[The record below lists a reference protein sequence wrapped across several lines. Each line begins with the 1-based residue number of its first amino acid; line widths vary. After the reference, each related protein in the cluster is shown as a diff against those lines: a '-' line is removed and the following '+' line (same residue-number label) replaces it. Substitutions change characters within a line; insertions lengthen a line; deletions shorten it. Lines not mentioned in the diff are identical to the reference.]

1 MKTFIFSALALGMM
15 ASCSN
20 TEVEGID
27 AVDNGEPV
35 AIQVTAGVKTNVV
48 AGLSRAPLVSGTFEA
63 TILGWE
69 GTDTPEYSTAA
80 PWLVTGKNISVTES
94 TTVKLDKYYD
104 TNNATKTYM
113 KACYPV
119 GTVTN
124 GVYNFTDIDKDGSVD
139 VLYAGEISGS
149 RAAAPTTGF
158 VFNHMLTQIKFSI
171 KAGDGLLN
179 GTKLKSITLKEPQV
193 ATGINLKTNALV
205 TEAPSTPISVKIA
218 EGGIEIQDGDAKLI
232 ENSELMIAPTT
243 GKTMSLT
250 VVTNDGTKDKTF
262 DNVVVTVD
270 GSEFFAAGTAYT
282 VTLTFKEKISV
293 ETTVTAWKDGT
304 GSGTVE

>member
-27 AVDNGEPV
+27 VVDNGEPV
-35 AIQVTAGVKTNVV
+35 AIQVTAGVKTNVA
-48 AGLSRAPLVSGTFEA
+48 AGVTRAPLTSGTFDA

-69 GTDTPEYSTAA
+69 GTDTPEYSTVT
-80 PWLVTGKNISVTES
+80 PWIVTGKDINVVGS
-94 TTVKLDKYYD
+94 TTVILDKYYN
-104 TNNATKTYM
+104 TSNGTKTYM

-119 GTVTN
+119 GTVTE
-124 GVYNFTDIDKDGSVD
+124 GVYNFTGIKEDGSVD

-149 RAAAPTTGF
+149 RAAAPVTGF
-158 VFNHMLTQIKFSI
+158 VFNHMLTQVKFSI

-179 GTKLKSITLKEPQV
+179 GTKLKSITLNAPQV
-193 ATGINLKTNALV
+193 ATGINLKSNALV
-205 TEAPSTPISVKIA
+205 TKAPSTPISVTIA
-218 EGGIEIQDGDAKLI
+218 DGGIEIPDVATPI
-232 ENSELMIAPTT
+232 ANSELMIAPTT
-243 GKTMSLT
+243 EKTMSLT
-250 VVTNDGTKDKTF
+250 VVTNDGTSDKTF

-270 GSEFFAAGTAYT
+270 DSEFFAAGTAYT

-293 ETTVTAWKDGT
+293 ETTVTAWKTGT
-304 GSGTVE
+304 ASGTVE

>member
-27 AVDNGEPV
+27 PVDNGEPV
-35 AIQVTAGVKTNVV
+35 AIQVTAGVQTNVV
-48 AGLSRAPLVSGTFEA
+48 AGVTRAPLVSGTFEA

-69 GTDTPEYSTAA
+69 GTAAPEYSTAA
-80 PWLVTGKNISVTES
+80 PWIVTGKSINVTES
-94 TTVKLDKYYD
+94 TTVILDRYYD

-113 KACYPV
+113 KACYPA
-119 GTVTN
+119 GTVTD
-124 GVYNFTDIDKDGSVD
+124 GVYNFTGIKEDGSVD

-218 EGGIEIQDGDAKLI
+218 EGGIEIQDGEPTPIVD
-232 ENSELMIAPTT
+232 SELMIAPTT
-243 GKTMSLT
+243 EKTMSLT

-262 DNVVVTVD
+262 SNVEVTVKE
-270 GSEFFAAGTAYT
+270 GNSFAAGTAYT

-293 ETTVTAWKDGT
+293 ETTVTAWKT
-304 GSGTVE
+304 AEASGDVE

>member
-48 AGLSRAPLVSGTFEA
+48 AGVTRAPLVSGTFEA

-69 GTDTPEYSTAA
+69 GTAAPEYSTAA
-80 PWLVTGKNISVTES
+80 PWIVTGKSINVTES
-94 TTVKLDKYYD
+94 TTVILDRYYD

-113 KACYPV
+113 KACYPA
-119 GTVTN
+119 GTVTD
-124 GVYNFTDIDKDGSVD
+124 GVYNFTGIKEDGSVD

-179 GTKLKSITLKEPQV
+179 GTKLKSISLNAPQV
-193 ATGINLKTNALV
+193 ATGINLNTNALV
-205 TEAPSTPISVKIA
+205 TKTPSTLISVKIA
-218 EGGIEIQDGDAKLI
+218 EGGIEIQDGATPI
-232 ENSELMIAPTT
+232 ANSELMIAPTT
-243 GKTMSLT
+243 EKTMSLT

-262 DNVVVTVD
+262 SDVEVTVKE
-270 GSEFFAAGTAYT
+270 GNFFAAGTAYT

-293 ETTVTAWKDGT
+293 ETTVTAWET
-304 GSGTVE
+304 AEASGDVE